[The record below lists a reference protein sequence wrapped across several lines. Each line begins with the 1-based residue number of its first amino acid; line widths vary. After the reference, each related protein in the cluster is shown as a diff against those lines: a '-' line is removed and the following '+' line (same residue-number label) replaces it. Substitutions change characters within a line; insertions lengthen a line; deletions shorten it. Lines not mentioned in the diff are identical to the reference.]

1 MSDKI
6 FESPMKAEAFFYRA
20 LEQGDL
26 NEIMLAWADD
36 DDIVCIH
43 PMGPV
48 LEGLESIRESWS
60 VICDSGQELSFEID
74 SIRYT
79 ESGEL
84 AVHILRENIAMAGDP
99 PKLASI
105 LVTNAY
111 RQTKNG
117 WRMVLHHAAPAP
129 TAESENKESVTLH

>member
-1 MSDKI
+1 MSNKK

-20 LEQGDL
+20 LEQRDL
-26 NEIMLAWADD
+26 NEIMLAWAEDD
-36 DDIVCIH
+36 EIICIH

-48 LEGLESIRESWS
+48 LEGLESIRDSWS
-60 VICDSGQELSFEID
+60 VICNSGQELSFEID
-74 SIRYT
+74 SIHYS

-99 PKLASI
+99 PKLASM

-111 RQTKNG
+111 RQTENG
-117 WRMVLHHAAPAP
+117 WRMVLHHATPAP
-129 TAESENKESVTLH
+129 STENEDKKHVTLH

>member
-1 MSDKI
+1 MSSIK

-20 LEQGDL
+20 LEQHDL
-26 NEIMLAWADD
+26 NDIMLAWAEDD
-36 DDIVCIH
+36 EIVCIH

-48 LEGLESIRESWS
+48 LEGLDSIRDSWG

-74 SIRYT
+74 SIRYS
-79 ESGEL
+79 ESGKL
-84 AVHILRENIAMAGDP
+84 AVHTLRENIAMAGDP
-99 PKLASI
+99 PKLASM

-111 RQTKNG
+111 RQTENG

-129 TAESENKESVTLH
+129 SAESENKEFVTLH